1 MTDAKDQWHPK
12 PPDGLTPAQAVV
24 QIRETPFTSVQEE
37 RDAVRAVDQAVQEK
51 IRQHEL
57 YLISRAT
64 GEVAEL
70 KPFEEQIED
79 VTARLQEIA
88 KAARRGDEIDL
99 QEWSILDSQ
108 SKQLVERALNV
119 PGQMADLLSDLSD
132 PLSALSNLLD
142 KYTALPRHLPLSR

>member
-1 MTDAKDQWHPK
+1 MTAPKDQWHPK

-24 QIRETPFTSVQEE
+24 AVREQPYSNTAEE
-37 RDAVRAVDQAVQEK
+37 RESIRAVDQAVQEK
-51 IRQHEL
+51 VRRHEL
-57 YLISRAT
+57 YLISRAA

-70 KPFEEQIED
+70 KQQAEQIED
-79 VTARLQEIA
+79 VTARLNEIA

-99 QEWSILDSQ
+99 REWQVLDQQ

-132 PLSALSNLLD
+132 PLTALSTLLE